1 MVSIGKSFLT
11 SSGLAIR
18 SRRLISTIVSPIPG
32 ISALKGGTTGFDGFK
47 KVKGGM
53 VSVLVNQTGAHL
65 TCTVFPA
72 NMHDTQAYKPTL
84 DAFTIPEAS
93 KSPATISADAA
104 YDARNIRQYNR
115 NRGIRSNIPAN
126 RRFRRLQNERS
137 FWFDQELYKER
148 NAIERF
154 FGWIEALKKIT
165 PRYERYETSFL
176 GLIHLACAI
185 MIWRIMG

>member
-1 MVSIGKSFLT
+1 MTPGTFVST
-11 SSGLAIR
+11 
-18 SRRLISTIVSPIPG
+18 
-32 ISALKGGTTGFDGFK
+32 
-47 KVKGGM
+47 
-53 VSVLVNQTGAHL
+53 
-65 TCTVFPA
+65 
-72 NMHDTQAYKPTL
+72 
-84 DAFTIPEAS
+84 
-93 KSPATISADAA
+93 
-104 YDARNIRQYNR
+104 NR